1 MKIDERLYTFERAK
15 KFFDEHCILMGS
27 SDVIP
32 FFIFEKYF
40 GKKYLDIKSLASGKD
55 FNIWGGDDGILFR
68 YLYWEG
74 FKYCLSFYNRDICI
88 EISQTVASY
97 DSYNFTPGS
106 FSGVGCSQPEK
117 PGEFKNID

>member
-1 MKIDERLYTFERAK
+1 MMNDERLFTFERAK
-15 KFFDEHCILMGS
+15 NFFNAHCILMGS

-40 GKKYLDIKSLASGKD
+40 GKKYLDIKSLEGGKH
-55 FNIWGGDDGILFR
+55 FNTWDNNDGIHFR

-88 EISQTVASY
+88 EISQTVTSC
-97 DSYNFTPGS
+97 DS
-106 FSGVGCSQPEK
+106 
-117 PGEFKNID
+117 